1 MLLEGAVHR
10 VLGGDECVV
19 AAEEGALVE
28 ELIVFEFE
36 RGVVGGDGGVFEAE
50 VGVVDEEESSGL

>member
-1 MLLEGAVHR
+1 MHG
-10 VLGGDECVV
+10 VLGGDERVV

-36 RGVVGGDGGVFEAE
+36 RGVVGGYGGVFEAE
-50 VGVVDEEESSGL
+50 VGVVDEEESSGF